1 MDRNTEIKERINE
14 PVCQELDMK
23 GRLDSIGDKLMNAI
37 TLNQS
42 NHFVL
47 RKQHLTDETRSDDI
61 IQTVRDMG
69 GLHATS
75 PKTPYLSLFSRV
87 NNFTKEKLYEELYVK
102 RSLGKIRCMRKTVY
116 IVPKEIISVA
126 FAATRKMAE
135 PASEQYSKFLGISHK
150 QYKETSSQIKRILKG
165 RGMTTKEI
173 KEKLQA
179 TLNVSP
185 IVNLMCDKGLLI
197 RGNPQGGWKSNIH
210 TYYLFHEYF
219 PDVDLNVLDEGSA
232 RKLLVKLYLAS
243 FGPATEND
251 AAWWTGF
258 PKGQTKRIV
267 KSLQDKVSHVEIME
281 TKADHILLSS
291 DRKSLMSTKPPK
303 KPVINILPGLDPYL
317 MGYKN
322 RDRYLDLNHYNFVF
336 DRSGN
341 ATSTILLDGR
351 VVGVWDFEEPFM
363 KIFLFKDVKAIIL
376 KEIHSI
382 AKDVGPFL
390 SGKEVQIKE
399 CDSMIP
405 LPQRTAG
412 GVMSPLK
419 NC

>member
-1 MDRNTEIKERINE
+1 
-14 PVCQELDMK
+14 
-23 GRLDSIGDKLMNAI
+23 MNH
-37 TLNQS
+37 TLNQA

-47 RKQHLTDETRSDDI
+47 RKQHLTDESRSEDI
-61 IQTVRDMG
+61 AQTVRDIG

-75 PKTPYLSLFSRV
+75 PTTPYLSLFSRTRD
-87 NNFTKEKLYEELYVK
+87 FSREKLDEELYVK
-102 RSLGKIRCMRKTVY
+102 RSLGKIRCMRKTVF
-116 IVPKEIISVA
+116 ILPKEMISAA
-126 FAATRKMAE
+126 FAATRRLVE
-135 PASEQYSKFLGISHK
+135 PASEQYSKFLGISQE
-150 QYKETSSQIKRILKG
+150 QYEETSRKILKILEG
-165 RGMTTKEI
+165 RGMTTKKI
-173 KEKLQA
+173 KRALET

-197 RGNPQGGWKSNIH
+197 RGKPQGGWKSNIH

-219 PDVDLNVLDEGSA
+219 PDVDLNAVDETNA
-232 RKLLVKLYLAS
+232 RKLSVKLYLAS

-258 PKGQTKRIV
+258 PKGQIRQIIRD
-267 KSLQDKVSHVEIME
+267 LQDKVSHVKILE

-291 DRKSLMSTKPPK
+291 DMKSLMSLRPPK
-303 KPVINILPGLDPYL
+303 KHVINILPTLDPYL
-317 MGYKN
+317 MGYKD
-322 RDRYLDLNHYNFVF
+322 RDRYLNQDHYNFIF

-351 VVGVWDFEEPFM
+351 VIGVWDFEEPFV
-363 KIFLFKDVKAIIL
+363 KIFLFEDVEASTLMEIQSKA
-376 KEIHSI
+376 EN
-382 AKDVGPFL
+382 VGTFI
-390 SGKEVQIKE
+390 SGKEVRIKE

-412 GVMSPLK
+412 GVMTPLK

>member
-1 MDRNTEIKERINE
+1 
-14 PVCQELDMK
+14 
-23 GRLDSIGDKLMNAI
+23 MNH
-37 TLNQS
+37 TLNQA

-47 RKQHLTDETRSDDI
+47 RKQHLTDESRSEDI
-61 IQTVRDMG
+61 AQTVRDIG

-75 PKTPYLSLFSRV
+75 PTTPYLSLFSRTRD
-87 NNFTKEKLYEELYVK
+87 FSREKLDEELYVK
-102 RSLGKIRCMRKTVY
+102 RSLGKIRCMRKTVF
-116 IVPKEIISVA
+116 ILPKEMISAA
-126 FAATRKMAE
+126 FAATRRLVE
-135 PASEQYSKFLGISHK
+135 PASEQYSKFLGISQE
-150 QYKETSSQIKRILKG
+150 QYEETSRKILKILVG

-173 KEKLQA
+173 KRALET

-197 RGNPQGGWKSNIH
+197 RGKPQGGWKSNVH

-219 PDVDLNVLDEGSA
+219 PDVDLNAVDETYA

-258 PKGQTKRIV
+258 PKGQIRQIIRD
-267 KSLQDKVSHVEIME
+267 LQDEVSHVEILE

-291 DRKSLMSTKPPK
+291 DMKSLMSLRPPK
-303 KPVINILPGLDPYL
+303 KHVINILPTLDPFL
-317 MGYKN
+317 MGYKD
-322 RDRYLDLNHYNFVF
+322 RDRYLNQDHYNFIF

-351 VVGVWDFEEPFM
+351 VIGVWDFEEPFL
-363 KIFLFKDVKAIIL
+363 KIFLFEDVEASTLMEIQSKA
-376 KEIHSI
+376 EN
-382 AKDVGPFL
+382 VGTFI
-390 SGKEVQIKE
+390 SGKEVRIKE

-412 GVMSPLK
+412 GVMTPLK